1 MNLPAAIQ
9 AARQGRLYPA
19 VILYGGDVEARRQ
32 AAVELARNLLCEAA
46 PAERPCG
53 ACRHCLRIAWPAAAG
68 GASQAA
74 PFHPDFQVLERD
86 LKTATSVD
94 ATRDLM
100 RVAQVSPFEA
110 RGQVFV
116 IASAE
121 SLSGEAANALL
132 KNLEEPH
139 VSAPRHFLLLA
150 PSRLDL
156 LPTLR
161 SRSLAVFLGPE
172 VTVDA
177 DRVEVLARAF
187 AAAAGAYAE
196 SGAAVYLLSAA
207 EALAAAGAAGAGGA
221 TGAARKGSGGGSGGG
236 TGGWEDARAGRPWEL
251 AAAAVLRSLPAPAG
265 EAELPAAAR
274 AAPWRAARL
283 ALAEALLTGPTMRLR
298 GISAERIL
306 EGLVSRHLSPLAPVL
321 PAPRGRPG

>member
-19 VILYGGDVEARRQ
+19 VILYGGDGETRRQ
-32 AAVELARNLLCEAA
+32 AAAELARTLLCEAA
-46 PAERPCG
+46 PAARPCG
-53 ACRHCLRIAWPAAAG
+53 ACRHCLRIAWPAAG
-68 GASQAA
+68 GSSRPA

-94 ATRDLM
+94 ATRELM

-161 SRSLAVFLGPE
+161 SRSLAVFLGPA
-172 VTVDA
+172 VTADA
-177 DRVEVLARAF
+177 DRVGVLARAF
-187 AAAAGAYAE
+187 GAAAGAYAE

-207 EALAAAGAAGAGGA
+207 DALAGAGGAGAAGAAGATRA
-221 TGAARKGSGGGSGGG
+221 SGG
-236 TGGWEDARAGRPWEL
+236 WDDPRAGRPWEL
-251 AAAAVLRSLPAPAG
+251 AAAAVLRSLPEPAA
-265 EAELPAAAR
+265 EAALPAAAPAAP

-306 EGLVSRHLSPLAPVL
+306 EGLVSRHLSPLAAPP
-321 PAPRGRPG
+321 PAPSRRAVS